1 MGEIE
6 CKSNKLMP
14 LFFDK
19 INALL
24 DERYNGIQDY
34 GELSHNQIIFGG
46 FKNFLP
52 RHYVFRGFESS
63 DEFNSYVKIL
73 VDWKTQN
80 PNIKQ
85 KKT

>member
-34 GELSHNQIIFGG
+34 GELSHN
-46 FKNFLP
+46 
-52 RHYVFRGFESS
+52 
-63 DEFNSYVKIL
+63 
-73 VDWKTQN
+73 
-80 PNIKQ
+80 
-85 KKT
+85 